1 MSVSGN
7 AILDPP
13 LVGSN
18 ALVLSDSGRDT
29 SPPVHVD
36 AKLSSP
42 LIFILIVLVVV
53 VIHKL
58 YLSRVMHASLNPPLV
73 PGLYN
78 LVMH

>member
-1 MSVSGN
+1 MSTALYVCSLSNAQAYIMSVSGD

-18 ALVLSDSGRDT
+18 ALLLSDSGRDT

-53 VIHKL
+53 VT
-58 YLSRVMHASLNPPLV
+58 
-73 PGLYN
+73 
-78 LVMH
+78 